1 MATQEARCWLCG
13 ALAVTHDVAALAPT
27 DRGNNLLRCE
37 KHKGIE
43 ELEDDWATA
52 LAAVS
57 DALDNGISDVTEFTI
72 SNAYVALDMAR
83 CILEALPAGDN
94 PVTVGLEAVRRWR
107 HEASPWSAARA

>member
-1 MATQEARCWLCG
+1 MATIELGARCWLCG
-13 ALAVTHDVAALAPT
+13 ALAVDVDTT
-27 DRGNNLLRCE
+27 DLYRCE
-37 KHKGIE
+37 KHQGID

-57 DALDNGISDVTEFTI
+57 DTISNGLTNIPEFTI

-94 PVTVGLEAVRRWR
+94 PVTVGLETVRRWR